1 MKIKVHMF
9 EVGQNVKIVNDVQ
22 GDWFTGSEGVV
33 ADISYN
39 KDGETVYGLRITKQ
53 GSNLLYEIEDMVYYF
68 YVNELELI

>member
-1 MKIKVHMF
+1 MF